1 MKNKVKKYCL
11 IILAMCPV
19 VAVAFAA
26 QSALQV
32 AQIRERNASDFQL
45 KYTTC
50 ESPGTFPA
58 DEETPSQEPAPKFL
72 PNLA

>member
-1 MKNKVKKYCL
+1 MKSKIKKCCL
-11 IILAMCPV
+11 VVLAMCPV

-32 AQIRERNASDFQL
+32 AQIRERNASDAQL

-50 ESPGTFPA
+50 ESPGTYP
-58 DEETPSQEPAPKFL
+58 ENEQETPAPAPKFL
-72 PNLA
+72 PTLA